1 MKTPTEDFDFTADVD
16 LRLSIE
22 KIGQQLKPLERE
34 ILWHLM
40 DGATADDI
48 ADDCGYSLKRA
59 QNIIS
64 SIRKRVRELL

>member
-1 MKTPTEDFDFTADVD
+1 MKTPTEDFDFTADID

-22 KIGQQLKPLERE
+22 KIAKHLKPLERE

-40 DGATADDI
+40 DGASADDI
-48 ADDCGYSLKRA
+48 ASDCGVSLKRA

-64 SIRKRVRELL
+64 NIRKQIREIL